1 MPYCPKCGAEY
12 LPGNTRCPDCDV
24 ELVDSGPKEET
35 EDFETETV
43 SVLLCHTN
51 DLINAEILEEALTE
65 QGIPCLVK
73 SSAGSYSGFG
83 SVSQVMKGVR
93 IYVPEA
99 AMDKAI
105 EIAETIIPD
114 YELPNEEA

>member
-1 MPYCPKCGAEY
+1 MSYCPKCGAEY
-12 LPGNTRCPDCDV
+12 LPDNSRCPDCDV
-24 ELVDSGPKEET
+24 ELVDTAPKEDV
-35 EDFETETV
+35 EDFDAETV

-65 QGIPCLVK
+65 HGIPCLVK

-83 SVSQVMKGVR
+83 SISQVMKGVM
-93 IYVPEA
+93 IFVPET
-99 AMDKAI
+99 AMDKAV

-114 YELPNEEA
+114 FELPHEEA

>member
-12 LPGNTRCPDCDV
+12 LPGNTRCTDCDL
-24 ELVDSGPKEET
+24 ELVDTPPKEED
-35 EDFETETV
+35 EDFNADTK

-65 QGIPCLVK
+65 QGIPCLIK
-73 SSAGSYSGFG
+73 SSTGSYSGFG
-83 SVSQVMKGVR
+83 SVSQVMKGVM
-93 IYVPEA
+93 IFVPET
-99 AMDKAI
+99 AMEKAI

-114 YELPNEEA
+114 FELPNEEH

>member
-12 LPGNTRCPDCDV
+12 LPGNTRCSDCDL
-24 ELVDSGPKEET
+24 ELVDAPPKEE
-35 EDFETETV
+35 EDFDTETK
-43 SVLLCHTN
+43 SVLLCQTN

-83 SVSQVMKGVR
+83 SISQVMKGVM
-93 IYVPEA
+93 IFVPEA
-99 AMDKAI
+99 ALDKAI

-114 YELPNEEA
+114 FELPNEKP